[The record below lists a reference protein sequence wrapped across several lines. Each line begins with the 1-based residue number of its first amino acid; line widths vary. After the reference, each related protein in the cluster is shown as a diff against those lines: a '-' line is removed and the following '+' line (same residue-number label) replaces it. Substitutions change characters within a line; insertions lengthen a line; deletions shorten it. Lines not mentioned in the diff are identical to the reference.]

1 MICNITSATDLYVKG
16 MCVNISV
23 WTLSRGLR
31 SCQCLTCSSKV
42 GVISFGHKVFSYNDI
57 IMHICITL
65 YICAYNLV
73 TLMKMRCEIKY
84 A

>member
-42 GVISFGHKVFSYNDI
+42 GVISFGHKFFSYNDT
-57 IMHICITL
+57 CITL
-65 YICAYNLV
+65 YNICAYNLV